1 MLTTLADR
9 SNLDG
14 AIGSN
19 QESKKKPA
27 PSPEKTGY
35 TRQPYQSVD
44 AVESTSKPFGLGEAT
59 WHPGTFW

>member
-35 TRQPYQSVD
+35 TRQPYQCVQ
-44 AVESTSKPFGLGEAT
+44 P
-59 WHPGTFW
+59 